1 MARPLILCID
11 DQPTVLA
18 TRKLVLETAKFRVVT
33 AGDVREALQAFMRH
47 EPEAVVLDYSLPAV
61 NGAALAALMKR
72 LKPQVPIMMFSSYV
86 TLPEGALDHV
96 DAFMPKG
103 EGPEAMLKT
112 LKLLIKQKQLKCG

>member
-1 MARPLILCID
+1 M
-11 DQPTVLA
+11 
-18 TRKLVLETAKFRVVT
+18 ETAKFRVVT